1 MIDLEPFTRLG
12 VLLVRPGMLVL
23 AAPAFG
29 GTFAPALLKVGLT
42 VLFGLA
48 MVPLV
53 AVPQAAGPLGLG
65 VVVFHEAVVGLA
77 LGFAIR
83 VLVAGAEF
91 AGQLAGFQVGF
102 SYASL
107 VDPQTGA
114 RNNVLGT
121 AYGMMAVLV
130 LLGINGHHDILRA
143 LALSYGAV
151 PLGGMGLAPGL
162 DELVARQLAAVF
174 LLALQIAS
182 PVMIVLFIV
191 EIALGLAAKAAPML
205 NLMAQGFPIRVGV
218 GLLVLAASLRVVPMT
233 VEAAVP
239 RVLELGA
246 RTAALFR

>member
-1 MIDLEPFTRLG
+1 MDLAPFARFGL
-12 VLLVRPGMLVL
+12 LLVRPGMLVL
-23 AAPAFG
+23 SAPAFG

-42 VLFGLA
+42 VLIGLA
-48 MVPLV
+48 MIPMV
-53 AVPQAAGPLGLG
+53 AVPTAVGPIGIG
-65 VVVFHEAVVGLA
+65 VVVFHEAIVGLA

-83 VLVAGAEF
+83 LLVGGAEF

-114 RNNVLGT
+114 RNNVLGS
-121 AYGMMAVLV
+121 AYGLMAVLV
-130 LLGINGHHDILRA
+130 LFGINGHHDVLRA

-151 PLGGMGLAPGL
+151 PMGGMGLSAGL
-162 DELVARQLAAVF
+162 DVLVARQLAAVF

-205 NLMAQGFPIRVGV
+205 NLMAQGFPIRVGI
-218 GLLVLAASLRVVPMT
+218 GLLVLAASLRVVPAT
-233 VEAAVP
+233 VEASVP

>member
-1 MIDLEPFTRLG
+1 MDLAPFARFGL
-12 VLLVRPGMLVL
+12 LLVRPGMLVL
-23 AAPAFG
+23 SAPAFG

-42 VLFGLA
+42 VLIGLA
-48 MVPLV
+48 MIPLV
-53 AVPQAAGPLGLG
+53 VVPPAVGSIGLG
-65 VVVFHEAVVGLA
+65 VVVFHEAIVGLA

-83 VLVAGAEF
+83 LLVGGAEF
-91 AGQLAGFQVGF
+91 AGQLAGFQIGF

-114 RNNVLGT
+114 RNNVLGS
-121 AYGMMAVLV
+121 AYGLMAVLV
-130 LLGINGHHDILRA
+130 LFGVNGHHDVLRA

-151 PLGGMGLAPGL
+151 PMGGMGLSAGL
-162 DELVARQLAAVF
+162 DVLVARQLAAVF

-205 NLMAQGFPIRVGV
+205 NLMAQGFPIRVGI
-218 GLLVLAASLRVVPMT
+218 GLLVLAASLRVVPAT
-233 VEAAVP
+233 VEASIP